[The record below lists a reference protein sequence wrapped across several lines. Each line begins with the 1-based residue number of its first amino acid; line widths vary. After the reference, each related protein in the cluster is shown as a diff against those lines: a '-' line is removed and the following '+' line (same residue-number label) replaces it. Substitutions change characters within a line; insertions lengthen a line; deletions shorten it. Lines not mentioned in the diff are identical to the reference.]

1 MDESPLRVGLAG
13 CGGYG
18 RHLGRDFQ
26 AHPDTAVAAVADV
39 DPAAAAMA
47 GRELSVPQADRYT
60 DYDAMLGEADLDA
73 VVIVT
78 PNGLHHEQLLAAL
91 DRDLH
96 VFCEKPLATTVDDAL
111 AMLDRAD
118 DAEETVMVGYQ
129 RHLNPAYDLA
139 RDRWALGDREPTFIT
154 GELTQDWQEYYE
166 TMDNW
171 RMDPDLSGGGHL
183 LNVGTHVVDAILWTT
198 GLTPTAVT
206 AQIDFHDDGQVLDK
220 QAAMIV
226 EFAEGAIASIADTGV
241 AARTREHIHVWDG
254 QGAVYLDGREWEQR
268 TGQAIDSEG
277 TEHDP
282 YHGSS
287 RSIPAVF
294 LAAIRGEQAPPAT
307 VHDGLRATVVTLAA
321 YESGRQDGERVE
333 LADLSPEIDR
343 EMLAPR

>member
-13 CGGYG
+13 CG
-18 RHLGRDFQ
+18 RHLGKDFL
-26 AHPDTAVAAVADV
+26 ANPDTTVAAVADV
-39 DPAAAAMA
+39 DPDTTAMA
-47 GRELSVPQADRYT
+47 GRELSVPQAKRYT
-60 DYDAMLGEADLDA
+60 EYNSMLAGSDLDA
-73 VVIVT
+73 VVIAT

-96 VFCEKPLATTVDDAL
+96 VFCEKPLATTVADAL
-111 AMLDRAD
+111 EMLARVDET
-118 DAEETVMVGYQ
+118 EETVMVGYQ

-154 GELTQDWQEYYE
+154 GELTQDWREYYE
-166 TMDNW
+166 AMDEW

-206 AQIDFHDDGQVLDK
+206 AQIDFHDDGRVLDK

-226 EFAEGAIASIADTGV
+226 EFAEGALASIADTGV

-254 QGAVYLDGREWEQR
+254 QGAVYLDGRDWESR
-268 TGQAIDSEG
+268 TGRAIDSEG

-287 RSIPAVF
+287 PSISDAF
-294 LAAIRGEQAPPAT
+294 LAAIRRDRAPPAT
-307 VHDGLRATVVTLAA
+307 VHDGFRATVVTLAA
-321 YESGRQDGERVE
+321 YESGRRGGERVE
-333 LADLSPEIDR
+333 LADLYPGIDR